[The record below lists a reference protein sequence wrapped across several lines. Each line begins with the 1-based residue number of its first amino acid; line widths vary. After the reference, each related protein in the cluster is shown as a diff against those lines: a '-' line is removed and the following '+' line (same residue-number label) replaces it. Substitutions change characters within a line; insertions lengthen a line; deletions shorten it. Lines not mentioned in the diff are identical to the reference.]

1 MSNHLAIATVTA
13 TLGHIVQKA
22 SDSVLP
28 STVNLSFAP
37 PAAPSATV
45 EHKVHVYLY
54 QVTPNPS
61 RRNDELPTR
70 DSAGN
75 LVDRPRA
82 ALTLHYLLVF
92 YGDAKALEAEKM
104 LGATVRALHTRPTLS
119 KQMIRDVMADDRLKL
134 ADSNLAEAPDRVR
147 FTPAAISMDELSKLW
162 SVFFQTPHALSVAYD
177 ANVIFIDA
185 EETGSRAA
193 PVLRRGEND
202 RGVETGAEA
211 MRLFPLLEG
220 IDIFPVGQVLARSLP
235 AATIGNRVILHGRN
249 LPEQDLELQIIH
261 TRLGSSPHIVSSTVT
276 NQTNSQIAF
285 TIEDGKDWRAG
296 VYSIAVI
303 AKRKGKKYPSN
314 QLPLMLAPRITN
326 IAIGPT
332 PGTPQNA
339 EIQITTKPEVVAGQ
353 TASLTLAGRETQG
366 RIPANPAAP
375 LVFEIKQPEPVTN
388 ALAWLKVDG
397 VSSIP
402 YEYKGD
408 PPQLRYADNQRI
420 SIP

>member
-119 KQMIRDVMADDRLKL
+119 KQMIRDVMTEVRLGL

-177 ANVIFIDA
+177 ANIIFIDA
-185 EETGSRAA
+185 EETGPRAA

-276 NQTNSQIAF
+276 NQTNSQITF
-285 TIEDGKDWRAG
+285 TIEDGKNWRAG
-296 VYSIAVI
+296 VYSITVI

-314 QLPLMLAPRITN
+314 QLPLMVAPKITKLALQKSTL
-326 IAIGPT
+326 GST
-332 PGTPQNA
+332 PGELQSA
-339 EIQITTKPEVVAGQ
+339 EIHITTKPGVAAGQ

-366 RIPANPAAP
+366 RIPANPGAP
-375 LVFEIKQPEPVTN
+375 LVFEIKQPEPV
-388 ALAWLKVDG
+388 
-397 VSSIP
+397 
-402 YEYKGD
+402 
-408 PPQLRYADNQRI
+408 
-420 SIP
+420 